1 MEEARRITQRKRI
14 KEYLE
19 KGHSLTSR
27 DSVNLFNCYRLSA
40 VIYVLKH
47 DYGMN
52 IETKMIKGKDGVTF
66 GRYKLVKSNTI
77 EQKNSE
83 IINGWINKI

>member
-1 MEEARRITQRKRI
+1 
-14 KEYLE
+14 
-19 KGHSLTSR
+19 
-27 DSVNLFNCYRLSA
+27 
-40 VIYVLKH
+40 
-47 DYGMN
+47 MN